1 MGTAVG
7 REGRFRGREG
17 YSRRRWMVWT
27 RDGCVWRAGGGD
39 ARGGQPR
46 RPRQIMTRRGETR
59 RVEGRARGGM
69 GKIRRARARRERT
82 GRRGGWIRASDPR
95 ARVRGARR
103 APARWRRP
111 SATSEDVSATR
122 ENAFGCGSKK
132 RSARGRATRRA
143 CLVGTEREPGARRVV
158 RLARV
163 VARVREPRG
172 EDASEAGRAA
182 VLASASSELPRR
194 RVTDSC
200 PRDEKDLRPLLRRA
214 RGSAVSSTG

>member
-1 MGTAVG
+1 MGKAVG

-39 ARGGQPR
+39 ARGVQPR
-46 RPRQIMTRRGETR
+46 RPRQNMTRRGETR

-69 GKIRRARARRERT
+69 GKTRRARARRERT

-143 CLVGTEREPGARRVV
+143 CRVGTEREPGARRVV

-182 VLASASSELPRR
+182 VLASASSELPRQA
-194 RVTDSC
+194 C
-200 PRDEKDLRPLLRRA
+200 HP
-214 RGSAVSSTG
+214 